1 MDGVPLPALLSTETG
16 QDLQGPLAG
25 SLIQLGIWRGR
36 WRRRRKRVGWFGQVE
51 ANPTDVQI
59 LFEAV
64 ELKQVGEFQRPD
76 VSASCTDL
84 ALEVANDSMQ
94 IVLLEAGMEEFVPK
108 SFPVK
113 AQAHALAGQTAI
125 QRVSL
130 LDTLDHGLLRLSP
143 VNPGT
148 CSMACCMV

>member
-1 MDGVPLPALLSTETG
+1 MEGVRLPALLSAETG
-16 QDLQGPLAG
+16 QDLQGTLAG
-25 SLIQLGIWRGR
+25 SLVLLGIWR
-36 WRRRRKRVGWFGQVE
+36 RRYRERWFGRVE
-51 ANPTDVQI
+51 LNPTDVQI

-64 ELKQVGEFQRPD
+64 ELKQVGEFERPD
-76 VSASCTDL
+76 VSASFTDL
-84 ALEVANDSMQ
+84 ALEVANDSLQ
-94 IVLLEAGMEEFVPK
+94 IVLIEAGVKEFVPK

>member
-1 MDGVPLPALLSTETG
+1 MEGVRLPALLSTETG
-16 QDLQGPLAG
+16 QDLQGTLAG
-25 SLIQLGIWRGR
+25 SLVLLGIWR
-36 WRRRRKRVGWFGQVE
+36 RRYRERWFGRVE
-51 ANPTDVQI
+51 LNPTDVQI

-64 ELKQVGEFQRPD
+64 ELKQVGEFERPD
-76 VSASCTDL
+76 VSASFTDL
-84 ALEVANDSMQ
+84 ALEVANDSLQ
-94 IVLLEAGMEEFVPK
+94 IVLIEAGVKEFVPK

>member
-1 MDGVPLPALLSTETG
+1 MEGVPLPALLGAETG
-16 QDLQGPLAG
+16 QDLQGTLAG
-25 SLIQLGIWRGR
+25 SLVLLGIWQ
-36 WRRRRKRVGWFGQVE
+36 RRYRDRWFGRVE
-51 ANPTDVQI
+51 LNPTDVQI
-59 LFEAV
+59 LFKAV
-64 ELKQVGEFQRPD
+64 ELKQVGEFERPD
-76 VSASCTDL
+76 VSASFTDL
-84 ALEVANDSMQ
+84 ALEVANESLK
-94 IVLLEAGMEEFVPK
+94 IVLIEAGVKEFVPK